1 MLALWIEWD
10 QTTQMKRIKLTTR
23 EKERLELRHQ
33 QSNDGKERD
42 RIKAVLLRCEGWT
55 VPMIAQALR
64 IHESTIIRHLN
75 DYRESKLKPENGG
88 SESRLDEEMTAELI
102 AHLEQ
107 HTYHQVQDIA
117 DYIDA
122 RWSIKYSVPG
132 LNKWLHRNGFSY
144 KKPKGVPYKADE
156 QLQKNFIKKYRRL
169 KTVSGGKEPILFMDS
184 VHPSQATKLSHGWI
198 RTGETK
204 QVETSASRTRMNLI
218 GVIKLNDLA
227 STIVREYDTINAQS
241 IIEYLRIIRSEYKSG
256 KRIHLILDR
265 AGYHRAKEVK
275 KEAKKLNIK
284 LHYLPAYSPN
294 LNPIERLWKV
304 MNEKVRNNR
313 FFKSAKDFK
322 QAILDF
328 FDTILPNIAD
338 SLDQRINDNFEILKV
353 AS

>member
-1 MLALWIEWD
+1 
-10 QTTQMKRIKLTTR
+10 MKRIQLTTL
-23 EKERLELRHQ
+23 EKERLDLRHQ
-33 QSNDGKERD
+33 QTNDGKERD

-64 IHESTIIRHLN
+64 LHESTIIRHLN
-75 DYRESKLKPENGG
+75 DYRESKLKPANGG
-88 SESRLDEEMTAELI
+88 SESRLDEEMTVALI

-107 HTYHQVQDIA
+107 YTYHQVQDIA
-117 DYIDA
+117 DYINA
-122 RWSIKYSVPG
+122 RWSLHYSVPG
-132 LNKWLHRNGFSY
+132 LNKWLHRHGFSY
-144 KKPKGVPYKADE
+144 KKPKGVPHKADE

-198 RTGETK
+198 KTGETK
-204 QVETSASRTRMNLI
+204 QVETTASRTRMNLI

-227 STIVREYDTINAQS
+227 STIVRQYDTINAQS
-241 IIEYLRIIRSEYKSG
+241 IIEYLRAIRNEYQSD

-275 KEAKKLNIK
+275 KEARKLKIK

-322 QAILDF
+322 QAIWEF
-328 FDTILPNIAD
+328 FDNMLPNIAD
-338 SLDQRINDNFEILKV
+338 SLNGRINDNFEILKV